1 MENQEILM
9 LRDVLEHL
17 KRKEN
22 ELNKTKESLDRVKVN
37 VEQINT
43 KEVEFCNLYSRIEK
57 IQMRL
62 KQFLG
67 KIKAECLTPIEESTE
82 NIWSRYQMGA
92 AKVENEIKNDSFCE
106 AKLQEYTSSITKFL
120 SSEIDNLHKAYEKQ
134 KEIFEKSKEDIGDKI
149 EMLKRLLASLSR
161 KTEEVKTIKDLITK
175 IETEMHSLQVPS
187 NLDELLQIPDE
198 KINELYVRTIETID
212 ALREEVKRFIIAN
225 KLLAEEE
232 ITVLELLHQITPSQ
246 LDFVSVLTRLKET
259 SRTSEERLQD
269 ILFGLSKKGFITLR
283 IIL

>member
-1 MENQEILM
+1 MENQDILM
-9 LRDVLEHL
+9 LNDVLEHL

-43 KEVEFCNLYSRIEK
+43 KEVEFRNLYSRIEK
-57 IQMRL
+57 IQTRL

-67 KIKAECLTPIEESTE
+67 KTKAECLTPIEESTK
-82 NIWSRYQMGA
+82 NIWSRYQMEV
-92 AKVENEIKNDSFCE
+92 AKVENGMKNDRFSE
-106 AKLQEYTSSITKFL
+106 ARLQDYRSYITKFL
-120 SSEIDNLHKAYEKQ
+120 SDEINNLDKAYEKQ
-134 KEIFEKSKEDIGDKI
+134 KEIFEKSREDIGGKM

-161 KTEEVKTIKDLITK
+161 KIEEIKTIKDFITR
-175 IETEMHSLQVPS
+175 IETEKHSLQVPT

-212 ALREEVKRFIIAN
+212 ALREEVKHFIVAN
-225 KLLAEEE
+225 KLLSEEE
-232 ITVLELLHQITPSQ
+232 ITVLELLHQITPPQ

-259 SRTSEERLQD
+259 SRTSEEKLQD